1 MMQELDA
8 TITVTVIR
16 GLAALLFLAFL
27 ARSREPRHAVLAVGW
42 LLYAV
47 SGGLRGVAAMQPERY
62 WPVVGLTSVGGTGM
76 IMSAAVAYLQ
86 PKALGVAAPLA
97 VATVLSSL
105 LVMVLPSAIDFGV
118 SLYLLQAAFLLAPVV
133 IFAGL
138 KDRAQR
144 LFPGASTFLCGVL
157 LSSVAFTV
165 VVAGGSM
172 PFWVAVTGT
181 AILNAALTAFF
192 VLTEH
197 EIAVEA
203 ARRTETVFQ
212 RAEAAVGIG
221 LWQRDTSGSEGLWSP
236 GHFRILGLPPDTAR
250 TPSWDEFL
258 SFIHPD
264 DRPQVTAVRRTEQ
277 ATGDTETLHYR
288 IVRPD
293 GQMRWITSK
302 AVLIDPGTTFGI
314 IVDITDLK
322 HTQQKLKESLAQ
334 KDALIAE
341 IQHRV
346 KNNLQVIASMFRL
359 QFDGVED
366 PDMRAEIDQFQSRI
380 EAMATGQGI
389 LLDSASLNDVDM
401 DWYSQQITTYLGAR
415 RGAAGSRPAIHTDMR
430 GIHLDTN
437 RAVVVGS
444 IVSELAGGK
453 TERILLEQCEDCYG
467 LSATGDFETD
477 SVALALMGAYA
488 AQLSGSLSVEDH
500 GHRVVITFP
509 LAS

>member
-1 MMQELDA
+1 MLHELDV

-16 GLAALLFLAFL
+16 GLAALLFFTFL
-27 ARSREPRHAVLAVGW
+27 ARSRERRHAVLAAGW

-47 SGGLRGVAAMQPERY
+47 SGVLRGVAHLDPERY
-62 WPVVGLTSVGGTGM
+62 WSLVGLTSVGGIGM
-76 IMSAAVAYLQ
+76 IMSAAVAYLR
-86 PKALGVAAPLA
+86 PKALGAAVPIA
-97 VATVLSSL
+97 AATVVSSL
-105 LVMVLPSAIDFGV
+105 LVLLLPTPIDFGV
-118 SLYLLQAAFLLAPVV
+118 ALYLLQAGFLLAPVV
-133 IFAGL
+133 IYARMRS
-138 KDRAQR
+138 RAQR
-144 LFPGASTFLCGVL
+144 LFAGASTILSGVL
-157 LSSVAFTV
+157 LSSVGFTV
-165 VVAGGSM
+165 VVAFGNT
-172 PFWVAVTGT
+172 PFLVAVTGT
-181 AILNAALTAFF
+181 AVLNAALTAFF
-192 VLTEH
+192 VFAEH
-197 EIAVEA
+197 EIALEA

-221 LWQRDTSGSEGLWSP
+221 LWQRDTSGSDGLWSP
-236 GHFRILGLPPDTAR
+236 GHFRILGLPADTTT
-250 TPSWDEFL
+250 TPSWDEYL

-264 DRPQVTAVRRTEQ
+264 DRDQVAAVRRTEQ

-346 KNNLQVIASMFRL
+346 KNNLQVIASLFHL
-359 QFDGVED
+359 QFDRVRD
-366 PDMRAEIDQFQSRI
+366 PEMQAEVDQFQSRI

-401 DWYSQQITTYLGAR
+401 DWYTRQITAHAGTR
-415 RGAAGSRPAIHTDMR
+415 RSSGELRSAIHTDMR
-430 GIHLDTN
+430 GIHLDMN

-453 TERILLEQCEDCYG
+453 TESIVLEQCDDCYG
-467 LSATGDFETD
+467 LSATGDFGTQ
-477 SVALALMGAYA
+477 SVTLALMGAYA
-488 AQLSGSLSVEDH
+488 SQLCGSLSIEEQ